1 MSKDQNIQEIHDYLS
16 GKLTPELREAF
27 EKRLLTDFDLQED
40 FETTKQ
46 TIERIQGYAFKNM
59 LKRLHAKHFGN
70 KSM

>member
-27 EKRLLTDFDLQED
+27 EKRLLTDFNLQED

-46 TIERIQGYAFKNM
+46 TIEGIQGYAFKNM

>member
-16 GKLTPELREAF
+16 GKLTPKLRGAF

-46 TIERIQGYAFKNM
+46 TIEGKF
-59 LKRLHAKHFGN
+59 
-70 KSM
+70 